1 MAVDTSADSAGFQST
16 HPKRD
21 ETAGLSCHKQKNSH
35 FNPLI
40 PNGMRPVPY
49 KYETRV
55 PNIFQSTHP
64 KRDET
69 VTEAG
74 DTGDGKFQ
82 STHPKRDETDV
93 AVCFGQLDIV
103 FQSTHP
109 KRDETQAQAA

>member
-1 MAVDTSADSAGFQST
+1 
-16 HPKRD
+16 
-21 ETAGLSCHKQKNSH
+21 
-35 FNPLI
+35 
-40 PNGMRPVPY
+40 MRPVPY